1 MTDLAGAL
9 AELYAR
15 VPRGMELGL
24 DKMLAACRRFD
35 HPERKFKA
43 IHVAGTNGKGSV
55 CAMVEAIAR
64 AAGSDE
70 AIAEVVAR
78 VGEDQLVA
86 TWRTDVARHRKRTG
100 LYTSP
105 HLAKF
110 SERIRIDGEP
120 ISDEDLERILSDV
133 LKRAPELSFFEAAT
147 MTAFVA
153 FAEANVDIAI
163 IEVGIGGRLDATN
176 VIPSPLVTAITRIAF
191 DHMDKLGSSLR
202 EIAVEKAGIAKHGV
216 PLILGPIEG
225 EALKAIEEVAAKVGA
240 PITHARGSA
249 MVGRTNLR
257 GAHQDENLNVAIG
270 ISFALGWQRQDI
282 LNNAIQSVS
291 WPGRLERI
299 ETKEGL
305 VLLDAAHNPDGA
317 AALARYLREPK
328 SDGMVF
334 FAKDRVALVF
344 GTLADK
350 AWPEMIDL
358 LAPLANHRVYTTP
371 KGRAPTPPE
380 TIASRF
386 AGKTAADPIEALAIA
401 RELVGS
407 KGLVVV
413 AGSIFLVGE
422 LRSHLLGLPRDPVV
436 AL

>member
-1 MTDLAGAL
+1 LNETKLAGAL

-24 DKMLAACRRFD
+24 EKMLAACKRFD

-64 AAGSDE
+64 EEG
-70 AIAEVVAR
+70 
-78 VGEDQLVA
+78 
-86 TWRTDVARHRKRTG
+86 KRTG

-105 HLAKF
+105 HLHKF

-120 ISDEDLERILSDV
+120 ISDETLERILSDV
-133 LKRAPELSFFEAAT
+133 LHRAPELSFFEAAT
-147 MTAFVA
+147 MTAFIA
-153 FAEANVDIAI
+153 FAEAQVDFAV

-176 VIPSPLVTAITRIAF
+176 VIENPLVTAITRIAF
-191 DHMDKLGSSLR
+191 DHMDKLGNTIE
-202 EIAVEKAGIAKHGV
+202 EIAREKAGIAKTGV
-216 PLILGPIEG
+216 PLVLGPIDG
-225 EALKAIEEVAAKVGA
+225 EALRAIEDVAKNVGA
-240 PITHARGSA
+240 PIIEARASSR
-249 MVGRTNLR
+249 MSYRTIGLK
-257 GAHQDENLNVAIG
+257 GQHQRRNADVAKTIARTLD
-270 ISFALGWQRQDI
+270 ISWEHI
-282 LNNAIQSVS
+282 LMGLLEVR

-299 ETKEGL
+299 ETKEGP

-317 AALARYLREPK
+317 NALADFLEATNEPI
-328 SDGMVF
+328 
-334 FAKDRVALVF
+334 ALVF

-350 AWPEMIDL
+350 AWPEMIDR
-358 LAPLANHRVYTTP
+358 LAPLANRRVYTAP

-380 TIASRF
+380 MIASRF
-386 AGKTAADPIEALAIA
+386 PGKTAANPIEALAIA
-401 RELVGS
+401 RQLVGP

-413 AGSIFLVGE
+413 AGSIFLIAE
-422 LRSHLLGLPRDPVV
+422 IRAHLLHLPTDPAV